1 MTGINYT
8 IKNDIIFKYLFS
20 DTEILK
26 SFLETVLERDIFD
39 IEITNQFNLDKIRYD
54 DKVGILDIKA
64 RVCGKDIIDIEMQ
77 RREQPHYIQRI
88 LLYTGKIEA
97 SQLKVSDE
105 YSKIQNVISISILD
119 FVLFPNI
126 DKVHTIW
133 NLREKDNTECSLK
146 ELEYHFLELPKFR
159 KSNPDL
165 EEKIN
170 QWLTLIDTENKEWLE
185 VAMEN
190 NDKVKKAINKVD
202 DFMADDEA
210 RILIEL
216 REKWQRDYNNDIAY
230 AKRIGLQ
237 QGIEEGTKI
246 GIKKGIEQGVKQG
259 VKQEKLDI
267 AKNLLN
273 KSFTI
278 DDIMAITRLSKTEI
292 QKLK

>member
-1 MTGINYT
+1 VTGINYT

-133 NLREKDNTECSLK
+133 NLREKDNTDCSLK

-185 VAMEN
+185 VVMEN
-190 NDKVKKAINKVD
+190 NDNVKKAVNKVD
-202 DFMADDEA
+202 DFVADDET
-210 RILIEL
+210 RILIDL
-216 REKWQRDYNNDIAY
+216 REKWQLDYNTDIAY
-230 AKRIGLQ
+230 AKKSGLQ
-237 QGIEEGTKI
+237 QGIEQGSKENKI
-246 GIKKGIEQGVKQG
+246 K
-259 VKQEKLDI
+259 I
-267 AKNLLN
+267 AKKLLEKNYNINDIIEITELTKDEINNL
-273 KSFTI
+273 K
-278 DDIMAITRLSKTEI
+278 
-292 QKLK
+292 

>member
-1 MTGINYT
+1 MTDINYT

-64 RVCGKDIIDIEMQ
+64 RICGKDIIDIEMQ

-119 FVLFPNI
+119 FVLFPDI

-133 NLREKDNTECSLK
+133 NLREKDNTNCSLK

-185 VAMEN
+185 VVMEN
-190 NDKVKKAINKVD
+190 NDNVKKAVNKVD
-202 DFMADDEA
+202 DFVADDEA
-210 RILIEL
+210 RILIDL
-216 REKWQRDYNNDIAY
+216 REKWQRDYNHAIAY

-237 QGIEEGTKI
+237 QGFEEGTKI
-246 GIKKGIEQGVKQG
+246 GIEQGIEQGI
-259 VKQEKLDI
+259 EKGSKENKIKI
-267 AKNLLN
+267 AKKLLEKNYSISEIKEITELTEDEIN
-273 KSFTI
+273 K
-278 DDIMAITRLSKTEI
+278 L
-292 QKLK
+292 

>member
-77 RREQPHYIQRI
+77 RREQTYYIQRI

-105 YSKIQNVISISILD
+105 YSKIQNVISISVLD

-185 VAMEN
+185 VVMEN
-190 NDKVKKAINKVD
+190 NDNVKKAVNKVD
-202 DFMADDEA
+202 DFVADDET
-210 RILIEL
+210 RILIDL

-237 QGIEEGTKI
+237 QGFEEGTKI
-246 GIKKGIEQGVKQG
+246 GIEQGIEQGI
-259 VKQEKLDI
+259 EKGSKENKIKI
-267 AKNLLN
+267 AKKLLEKN
-273 KSFTI
+273 YSISEIKK
-278 DDIMAITRLSKTEI
+278 ITELTEDEI
-292 QKLK
+292 KKL

>member
-39 IEITNQFNLDKIRYD
+39 IEVTNQFNLDKIRYE

-64 RVCGKDIIDIEMQ
+64 RICGKDIIDIEMQ

-119 FVLFPNI
+119 FVLFPAI

-133 NLREKDNTECSLK
+133 NLREKDNTDCSLK

-185 VAMEN
+185 VVMEN
-190 NDKVKKAINKVD
+190 NDNVKKAVNKVD
-202 DFMADDEA
+202 DFVADDEA
-210 RILIEL
+210 RILIDL

-237 QGIEEGTKI
+237 QGFEEGTKI
-246 GIKKGIEQGVKQG
+246 GIEQGVEQG
-259 VKQEKLDI
+259 IEKGSKENKIKI
-267 AKNLLN
+267 AKKLLEKNYSISEIKEITELTEDEIN
-273 KSFTI
+273 K
-278 DDIMAITRLSKTEI
+278 L
-292 QKLK
+292 